1 MNQERNDKWIWDIV
15 FTVIGCAAGVFLLW
29 KCRYGF
35 ANMDE
40 VFYLLTPYR
49 LCQGDALFAGEW
61 HLSQMSAF
69 LVYPWAFWAPVAI
82 ASAITI
88 ILYVLGQNLA
98 DASDPRTH
106 M

>member
-49 LCQGDALFAGEW
+49 LGQGDALFASEC
-61 HLSQMSAF
+61 HVRRSPRIAAQSELSR
-69 LVYPWAFWAPVAI
+69 
-82 ASAITI
+82 AS
-88 ILYVLGQNLA
+88 
-98 DASDPRTH
+98 P
-106 M
+106 